1 MRIYGKSVRIALATI
16 VMVLT
21 LGLSFLQADSDQF
34 TASAN
39 RNVVGVNQNFKVSFK
54 LKGAKGNNF
63 QPPDFKYFRVVGGP
77 NQSTSMR
84 IVNGNVSRSLTY
96 SYYLQP
102 KREGKFSIGSAS
114 IQIDGKTLRT
124 NSINITV
131 KKGGRGQ
138 ARNNRQN
145 GKKQTIEEK
154 IEDNLFL
161 KLYVNDT
168 EVYQGEQITATYKLY
183 TRFQIGRTRLSET
196 PSFTGF
202 WSEDIQQPKN
212 LEFKRENY
220 QGKQFKTAALSS
232 VALFPQRT
240 GTLELDPMKL
250 ETTVRVPVKKR
261 RRSVFDKFFG
271 SYKDVKYEFK
281 SNRVKINVKP
291 LPPNKPKS
299 FSGAVGDFNYDVSLD
314 RKTTKVDKPITVSVT
329 ISGQGN
335 LKLMD
340 PPELDLPSE
349 FEVYDPKINAN
360 VSSSG
365 GKIHGSKTYDFL
377 IVPRNPGEYKLP
389 SLTFSYFDTKEE
401 TYNTVQSPEHT
412 ITVTG
417 QPKASSSGSG
427 DNVSKDEV
435 ELIGKD
441 IRYIQTGNVE
451 LRPKGY
457 FLPGSI
463 SFFGLYAAPVLL
475 FFLAFLYREKRYREG
490 QDTIG
495 QRQKRAKKVAQK
507 RLAKAKKLIDKS
519 EDQPFYDEVVR
530 SIWDYLSDRLTI
542 EKAELTQDKV
552 EQVLV
557 DKHVPQENID
567 ELKQV
572 LNDCEMALFAPSA
585 SETNKEQIYTKAT
598 DLITTLEEQL
608 TWDYGHW

>member
-1 MRIYGKSVRIALATI
+1 MRIHGKNILIVLSTV
-16 VMVLT
+16 VMVVT
-21 LGLSFLQADSDQF
+21 FGLSILQAESNRF

-39 RNVVGVNQNFKVSFK
+39 RNVVGVNQNLKVSFK
-54 LKGAKGNNF
+54 LKDAKGNNF

-84 IVNGNVSRSLTY
+84 IVNGNVSRSITY

-114 IQIDGKTLRT
+114 IQVDGETLRT
-124 NSINITV
+124 NSLNITV

-138 ARNNRQN
+138 SRNNQQK
-145 GKKQTIEEK
+145 KKQSIEEK

-212 LEFKRENY
+212 LEFKRESY
-220 QGKQFKTAALSS
+220 QEKQFKTAALSS

-250 ETTVRVPVKKR
+250 ETRVRVPVKKR

-281 SNRVKINVKP
+281 SNRVKVNVKP

-299 FSGAVGDFNYDVSLD
+299 FSGAVGDFNYDVTLD
-314 RKTTKVDKPITVSVT
+314 RKTTEVDEPITISVR

-340 PPELDLPSE
+340 APKLDLPSE

-360 VSSSG
+360 VSNNG

-377 IVPRNPGEYKLP
+377 VVPRNSGEYKLP

-401 TYNTVQSPEHT
+401 TYKTVQSPEHM

-417 QPKASSSGSG
+417 QPKASSSDGG
-427 DNVSKDEV
+427 GNGGNVSKDEV

-441 IRYIQTGNVE
+441 IRYIKTGNVN

-457 FLPGSI
+457 FLPASI

-475 FFLAFLYREKRYREG
+475 FVLAFLYREKRHREG
-490 QDTIG
+490 QDTTG
-495 QRQKRAKKVAQK
+495 QRQKRAKKVAYK
-507 RLAKAKKLIDKS
+507 RLAKAKQLIHKN

-542 EKAELTQDKV
+542 EKAQLTRDKV
-552 EQVLV
+552 EQVLL
-557 DKHVPQENID
+557 DKHMPQEHID

-585 SETNKEQIYTKAT
+585 ATTNKEQIYTRAT

-608 TWDYGHW
+608 T